1 MLLAV
6 VGAVL
11 LCAVLVLVWTL
22 KAPRPVYPG
31 PPVVR
36 LSTTVVWCGAQT
48 WLNTDRFLHG
58 KPQRLHKWACKR
70 NY

>member
-11 LCAVLVLVWTL
+11 LCAVLVLVWML

-36 LSTTVVWCGAQT
+36 LSTGVVLCCAQT
-48 WLNTDRFLHG
+48 WSTTDEFLHG
-58 KPQRLHKWACKR
+58 KPQ
-70 NY
+70 